1 MTLSTRRMLKS
12 LGVAMLAVVLAGSA
26 YEQVG
31 RWQDRKRY
39 PQIGRSVDIGGWTLN
54 IHCVGEGG
62 PVVIFESPGAGP
74 GLLWQPIQDELAKF
88 TRSCWYDRAGEGWS
102 DPGPFP
108 RTSIAIAKDLHE
120 LLQRAGVPAPYLLV
134 GASFGGLN
142 ARVYGHLYPKECA
155 GFVLVDSAH
164 EDEPLRA
171 PRFYLAR
178 TAPPS
183 LWRPLDLAFTAAAEI
198 GLIRLLQSP
207 LLSEPRGRQAELHG
221 SQLVVERLRRQPKS
235 VASNVLTGVVMP
247 ATLAEAR
254 SVTSL
259 RDRPL
264 IVLAAGKPLSFG
276 DPAMDRAAAEYQRV
290 WVDEMQ
296 PRLARLST
304 RGRMLVLRNS
314 DHGSIPPAD
323 IIEAIREVVSE
334 VHASSGN
341 SGPTPK
347 NSPQ

>member
-1 MTLSTRRMLKS
+1 MMAAIGMCLFTVL
-12 LGVAMLAVVLAGSA
+12 LAGIA

-31 RWQDRKRY
+31 RRRDRHYIK
-39 PQIGRSVDIGGWTLN
+39 QIGQSVDIGGRTLN

-74 GLLWQPIQDELAKF
+74 GLVWQPIQDEVATF

-134 GASFGGLN
+134 AASFGGLN

-164 EDEPLRA
+164 EDEPVRA

-207 LLSEPRGRQAELHG
+207 LLSKPRGEQAELRG
-221 SQLVVERLRRQPKS
+221 SQLVVDRLRRQPKS
-235 VASNVLTGVVMP
+235 VASSALTGAVMP
-247 ATLAEAR
+247 ETLAEAR

-264 IVLAAGKPLSFG
+264 IVLAAGKPISFG
-276 DPAMDRAAAEYQRV
+276 DPAMDRAAAEYQRA
-290 WVDEMQ
+290 WVGELQ

-304 RGRMLVLRNS
+304 RGRMLVLPNS
-314 DHGSIPPAD
+314 DHGSIPPET

-334 VHASSGN
+334 VQQH
-341 SGPTPK
+341 PDL
-347 NSPQ
+347 